1 LQFGFVT
8 FWHKNIGAKAARKML
23 VKLATG
29 RSLIPTGRNDGPL
42 YFCGLTKFVDAVK
55 LYRDEDDPDM
65 AHIINVFIYR
75 NDVDQTVEE
84 EEALTRK
91 RHLQVSSSSYQKKI
105 HFLFENE

>member
-1 LQFGFVT
+1 
-8 FWHKNIGAKAARKML
+8 ML

-55 LYRDEDDPDM
+55 LRDEDDPDM

-84 EEALTRK
+84 EDALTRK
-91 RHLQVSSSSYQKKI
+91 RQLQVSSSAPIRKKYT
-105 HFLFENE
+105 FS